1 MLEDL
6 KVFVG
11 FTQIE
16 ALPDYAKFIKAVVD
30 WMQSKELEKVNPFE
44 RIESLGL
51 EDEWDWNDLSALKR
65 YPKDERFGS
74 PPLHPMLG
82 ERCPIPYSWRLIER
96 GEDMVYASVFA
107 DRINRWMLAYAS
119 VAYSGRSPK
128 VEAVD
133 RGKKDELYLLH
144 YIHVDH
150 DAADRM
156 STKSAGFKLGRST
169 DAQKRLKT
177 IKTGA
182 ACLVVPLIVIEGA
195 GDLEPLIHAAMK
207 SVGLR
212 DRDEFYRPRDLMLLL
227 ALIAVAIEI
236 IDSRSA
242 SQVIERGM
250 IGLKYLPLAT
260 DDELFDSS
268 EDYYDS
274 YCLQGGLVYNSEA
287 RGYQQVGIWH
297 EDNPFHILW
306 PYADL
311 SSEPECNWGEMNL
324 AYERQYFKF
333 FATMPLVS
341 LNLHLSAVKEI
352 RKELNR
358 KYGSIMEYRE
368 DLHFMTDLE
377 SIRKSIPPC
386 LLNSELEGIDMS
398 AVYDMFYYRYD
409 KD

>member
-30 WMQSKELEKVNPFE
+30 WMQSKELEKVYPFE
-44 RIESLGL
+44 RIERLGL
-51 EDEWDWNDLSALKR
+51 EGQWDWSDLSALMR
-65 YPKDERFGS
+65 YPKDERFGRR
-74 PPLHPMLG
+74 PLHPMLG
-82 ERCPIPYSWRLIER
+82 ERCPIPYSWRLIAR
-96 GEDMVYASVFA
+96 GKDMVSASAFA
-107 DRINRWMLAYAS
+107 QAINRWMLAYAS

-133 RGKKDELYLLH
+133 KGKKDELYLLH
-144 YIHVDH
+144 YFHVDH
-150 DAADRM
+150 DEADGM

-169 DAQKRLKT
+169 DAQKRLKAV
-177 IKTGA
+177 KTGA

-212 DRDEFYRPRDLMLLL
+212 DRDEFYRPKDLMLLL

-236 IDSRSA
+236 IDSRPA

-250 IGLKYLPLAT
+250 FDLKYVPLT
-260 DDELFDSS
+260 RDDELFDSS

-274 YCLQGGLVYNSEA
+274 YCLQGGLVY
-287 RGYQQVGIWH
+287 RGAFEYGQVGIWH

-306 PYADL
+306 PYANLPDD
-311 SSEPECNWGEMNL
+311 PDCNWGDLNL
-324 AYERQYFKF
+324 SYERQYFKF

-341 LNLHLSAVKEI
+341 LNLHLCAIKEI
-352 RKELNR
+352 RKELHR
-358 KYGSIMEYRE
+358 KYGSIMEDRH